1 MALGFTVPRTGT
13 DLQVLPDKGLT
24 RQSIPRV
31 LKVQF
36 GDGYEQRVAEG
47 LNLMQETYSISYAN
61 RPKDEIDDIA
71 AFMDGKKGVTKFD
84 YVIPDTNN
92 SGETTI
98 KVGCDQYNLTY
109 VNDSSYTFTATFRR
123 VYEA

>member
-1 MALGFTVPRTGT
+1 MALGFTVGS
-13 DLQVLPDKGLT
+13 LQVLPDKGLS
-24 RQSIPRV
+24 RQSTPKV

-36 GDGYEQRVAEG
+36 GDGYEQRIAEG
-47 LNLMQETYSISYAN
+47 LNSSNENYQISYSN
-61 RPKDEIDDIA
+61 RPKAEIDDVA
-71 AFMDGKKGVTKFD
+71 AFIDGKKGVTSFD

-98 KVGCDQYNLTY
+98 KVVCDQYNLVY
-109 VNDSSYTFTATFRR
+109 VSDSSYTFTATFRR

>member
-1 MALGFTVPRTGT
+1 MALGFTVGS
-13 DLQVLPDKGLT
+13 LQVLPDKGLT
-24 RQSIPRV
+24 RQSTPRV
-31 LKVQF
+31 LRVQF

-47 LNLMQETYSISYAN
+47 LNSLQETYNIAYSN
-61 RPKDEIDDIA
+61 RPKAEIDDIV
-71 AFMDGKKGVTKFD
+71 AFMDDKKGVTKFD

-92 SGETTI
+92 GGETTI
-98 KVGCDQYNLTY
+98 KVVCEQYNLTY

>member
-1 MALGFTVPRTGT
+1 
-13 DLQVLPDKGLT
+13 
-24 RQSIPRV
+24 
-31 LKVQF
+31 
-36 GDGYEQRVAEG
+36 
-47 LNLMQETYSISYAN
+47 MQETYNISYAN

-98 KVGCDQYNLTY
+98 KVVCDQYNLTY

>member
-1 MALGFTVPRTGT
+1 MALGFTVGS
-13 DLQVLPDKGLT
+13 LQVLPDKGLS
-24 RQSIPRV
+24 RQSTPRV

-36 GDGYEQRVAEG
+36 GDGYEQRIAEG
-47 LNLMQETYSISYAN
+47 LNSCQESYQISYSN
-61 RPKDEIDDIA
+61 RPKAEIDDIA
-71 AFMDGKKGVTKFD
+71 AFMDEKKGVTSFN

-92 SGETTI
+92 GGETTI
-98 KVGCDQYNLTY
+98 KVVCDQYNLVY

>member
-1 MALGFTVPRTGT
+1 MALGFTVGS
-13 DLQVLPDKGLT
+13 LQVLPDKGLS
-24 RQSIPRV
+24 RQSTPRV

-36 GDGYEQRVAEG
+36 GDWYEQRIAEG
-47 LNLMQETYSISYAN
+47 LNSSNENYQISYSN
-61 RPKDEIDDIA
+61 RPKAEIDDIA
-71 AFMDGKKGVTKFD
+71 AFIDGKKGVTSFD

-98 KVGCDQYNLTY
+98 KVVCDQYNLVY
-109 VNDSSYTFTATFRR
+109 VSDSSYTFTATFRR

>member
-1 MALGFTVPRTGT
+1 MALGFTVGS
-13 DLQVLPDKGLT
+13 LQVLPDKGLS
-24 RQSIPRV
+24 RQSTPRV

-36 GDGYEQRVAEG
+36 GDGYEQRIAEG
-47 LNLMQETYSISYAN
+47 LNSSNENYEISYSN
-61 RPKDEIDDIA
+61 RPKAEIDDIA
-71 AFMDGKKGVTKFD
+71 AFIDGKKGVTSFD

-98 KVGCDQYNLTY
+98 KVVCDQYNLVY
-109 VNDSSYTFTATFRR
+109 VSDSSYTFTATFRR

>member
-1 MALGFTVPRTGT
+1 MALGFTVGS
-13 DLQVLPDKGLT
+13 LQVRPDKGLT
-24 RQSIPRV
+24 RQSTPRV
-31 LKVQF
+31 LRVQF

-47 LNLMQETYSISYAN
+47 RNPMQETYNISYAK
-61 RPKDEIDDIA
+61 RPKAEIDDIA
-71 AFMDGKKGVTKFD
+71 AFMDDKKGVTKFD

-98 KVGCDQYNLTY
+98 KVVCEQYNLTY

>member
-1 MALGFTVPRTGT
+1 MALGFTVGS
-13 DLQVLPDKGLT
+13 LQVRPDKGLT
-24 RQSIPRV
+24 RQSTPRV
-31 LKVQF
+31 LRVQF

-47 LNLMQETYSISYAN
+47 LNPMQETYNISYAN
-61 RPKDEIDDIA
+61 RPKAEIDDIA
-71 AFMDGKKGVTKFD
+71 AFMDDKKGVTKFD

-98 KVGCDQYNLTY
+98 KVVCEQYNLTY

>member
-24 RQSIPRV
+24 RQAIPRV
-31 LKVQF
+31 LRVQF
-36 GDGYEQRVAEG
+36 GDGYEQRIAEG
-47 LNLMQETYSISYAN
+47 LNALQETYNISYAN

-71 AFMDGKKGVTKFD
+71 AFMDDKKGVTKFN

-98 KVGCDQYNLTY
+98 KVVCDQYNLTY

>member
-1 MALGFTVPRTGT
+1 MALGFTVGS
-13 DLQVLPDKGLT
+13 LQVLPDKGLT
-24 RQSIPRV
+24 RQSTPRV
-31 LKVQF
+31 LRVQF

-47 LNLMQETYSISYAN
+47 LNPMQETYNISYAN
-61 RPKDEIDDIA
+61 RPKAEIDDIA
-71 AFMDGKKGVTKFD
+71 AFMDDKKGVTKFD

-98 KVGCDQYNLTY
+98 KVVCEQYNLTY

>member
-1 MALGFTVPRTGT
+1 MALGFTVGS
-13 DLQVLPDKGLT
+13 LQVLPDRGLN
-24 RQSIPRV
+24 RQSTPRV

-47 LNLMQETYSISYAN
+47 LNSSQENYQISYSN
-61 RPKDEIDDIA
+61 RPKAEIDDIA
-71 AFMDGKKGVTKFD
+71 AFMDEKKGVTSFN

-92 SGETTI
+92 GGETTI
-98 KVGCDQYNLTY
+98 KVVCDQYNLVY
-109 VNDSSYTFTATFRR
+109 VSDSSYTFTATFRR

>member
-1 MALGFTVPRTGT
+1 MALGFTVGS
-13 DLQVLPDKGLT
+13 LQVLPDKGLT
-24 RQSIPRV
+24 RQSVPRV
-31 LKVQF
+31 LRVQF
-36 GDGYEQRVAEG
+36 GDGYEQRIAEG
-47 LNLMQETYSISYAN
+47 LNSLQETYNISYAN
-61 RPKDEIDDIA
+61 RPKAEIDDIA
-71 AFMDGKKGVTKFD
+71 AFMDDKKGVTKFN

-98 KVGCDQYNLTY
+98 KVVCDQYNLTY

>member
-1 MALGFTVPRTGT
+1 MALGFTVGS
-13 DLQVLPDKGLT
+13 LQVLPDKGLS
-24 RQSIPRV
+24 RQSTPKV

-36 GDGYEQRVAEG
+36 GDGYEQRIAEG
-47 LNLMQETYSISYAN
+47 LNSSNENYQISYSN
-61 RPKDEIDDIA
+61 RPKAEIDDIA
-71 AFMDGKKGVTKFD
+71 AFIDGKKGVTSFD

-98 KVGCDQYNLTY
+98 KVVCDQYNLVY
-109 VNDSSYTFTATFRR
+109 VSDSSYTFTATFRR

>member
-1 MALGFTVPRTGT
+1 MALGFTVGS
-13 DLQVLPDKGLT
+13 LQVLPDKGLS
-24 RQSIPRV
+24 RQSTPRV

-36 GDGYEQRVAEG
+36 GDGYEQRIAEG
-47 LNLMQETYSISYAN
+47 LNSSNENYQISYSN
-61 RPKDEIDDIA
+61 RPKAEIDDIA
-71 AFMDGKKGVTKFD
+71 AFIDGKKGVTSFD

-98 KVGCDQYNLTY
+98 KVVCDQYNLVY
-109 VNDSSYTFTATFRR
+109 VSDSSYTFTATFRR